1 MPPRLPEPVCA
12 RAADL
17 NDCTTL
23 LRSGSRSFYA
33 ASLLLPRSVREPATA
48 LYAFCRLADDAVDL
62 GAGRADALAQLR
74 ERLDRIYAGR
84 PLAIAAD
91 CALADVVARFALPR
105 TLPEALLE
113 GFEWDA
119 AGRRYENIGDLHAYA
134 ARVAGSVGAMMAILM
149 RTRDAEALARACDL
163 GVAMQLTNIA
173 RDVGEDA
180 CAGRLYL
187 PMQYMREAGLDPESW
202 LARPRFNA
210 ALGAVIERVLHEAD
224 VLYARA
230 TAGIA
235 SLPWSCRPAMHAAR
249 LIYAEIGREVE
260 RRGLDAVTQRAQVP
274 HSRKLRLIADA
285 LGATVMVQRRAW
297 GPPLPATRYLVEV
310 AVTTRAAAPTGRGG
324 QRLPWWNLHDRLVRV
339 IYLFEQLERRDRMD
353 GSDGASPRRSNIVS
367 G

>member
-1 MPPRLPEPVCA
+1 MPPRSPEPVCA
-12 RAADL
+12 GPADL

-23 LRSGSRSFYA
+23 LRGGSRSFYA
-33 ASLLLPRSVREPATA
+33 ASLLLPRGVREPATA

-62 GAGRADALAQLR
+62 GARGPDALAHLR

-91 CALADVVARFALPR
+91 CAFTDVVARFALPR
-105 TLPEALLE
+105 ALPDALLE

-119 AGRRYENIGDLHAYA
+119 AGRRYENIGELHAYA

-180 CAGRLYL
+180 RAGRLYL
-187 PMQYMREAGLDPESW
+187 PLQFMREAGLDPEAW
-202 LARPRFNA
+202 LARPQFSA
-210 ALGAVIERVLHEAD
+210 ALGHVIERVLHDAD

-230 TAGIA
+230 AAGIA
-235 SLPWSCRPAMHAAR
+235 SLPWACQPAMHAAR

-260 RRGLDAVTQRAQVP
+260 RRGLDAVTQRAHVP

-285 LGATVMVQRRAW
+285 LGATISARRRAW
-297 GPPLPATRYLVEV
+297 GPPLPATRYLVE
-310 AVTTRAAAPTGRGG
+310 AALTTRAAAPAASSAH
-324 QRLPWWNLHDRLVRV
+324 RLPWWNLHDRLVRV
-339 IYLFEQLERRDRMD
+339 IHLFEQLERRDRTG
-353 GSDGASPRRSNIVS
+353 GSDGASPGRSNIVS